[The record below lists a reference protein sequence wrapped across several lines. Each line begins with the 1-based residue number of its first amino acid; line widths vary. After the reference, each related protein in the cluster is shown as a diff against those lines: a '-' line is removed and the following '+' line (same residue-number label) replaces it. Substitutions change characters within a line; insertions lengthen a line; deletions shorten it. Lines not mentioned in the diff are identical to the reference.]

1 MFERFTEEARRVLF
15 FARYAATEHGGL
27 VIEPEHLLLGATRQ
41 PHALLPLH
49 FTPGALNA
57 IEEAAIAAVACPD
70 KLPTSVEMPFSEAVK
85 DVLKRSAIEAD
96 NLGSREI
103 CTAHVILAIL
113 TMTDGAARRALL
125 EAGVSV
131 DELRSLLTRTSRD

>member
-1 MFERFTEEARRVLF
+1 
-15 FARYAATEHGGL
+15 
-27 VIEPEHLLLGATRQ
+27 
-41 PHALLPLH
+41 
-49 FTPGALNA
+49 
-57 IEEAAIAAVACPD
+57 
-70 KLPTSVEMPFSEAVK
+70 MPFSEAVK

>member
-96 NLGSREI
+96 NLAIVKSGDDAIASIQAE
-103 CTAHVILAIL
+103 TGDDADVIRWTLRDML
-113 TMTDGAARRALL
+113 TNC
-125 EAGVSV
+125 
-131 DELRSLLTRTSRD
+131 